1 MSRSVLFLLLSAVGM
16 TSFGCT
22 PPAAKPPAP
31 PPLEVFYVSPTQEE
45 VTEFEE
51 FTGRT
56 AATEMVE
63 LKARV
68 SGYLRQIYFTDGADV
83 TEGEPLFRIDALQF
97 IAEEERTAAA
107 VLQYEARAKR
117 LSSQERR
124 SRALFE
130 KQALSQDEYEAIK
143 FDLDEAV
150 ASLAAAKASHD
161 LAKLNVAYATIKAPL
176 NGRIGRRLVDQ
187 ENLIT
192 ADQTT
197 LATIVA
203 LDKMYVYFDMDER
216 TVLKLRRLEQ
226 LGKIAAAKEAEVFVD
241 IALADSNEFTLRGK
255 IDFQDNQIDP
265 ATGTLRQ
272 RATLDNPNGLL
283 SPGLFVRLKYPIGTA
298 EMSLLVP
305 EESLASDQGRPFV
318 YVINEQNLAEAR
330 TIELGPQVG
339 QNRVVRG
346 GLSNSDRVAV
356 TGLQR
361 LRRNMP
367 VTPKDRTP
375 KTDEPAEAIA
385 GENAPLQTQTG
396 KSSPPAGAG

>member
-1 MSRSVLFLLLSAVGM
+1 MSRTAFLILLSAVGM
-16 TSFGCT
+16 ASFGCN
-22 PPAAKPPAP
+22 PPVAKPSAP
-31 PPLEVFYVSPTQEE
+31 PPLEVFYVTPTQDE

-63 LKARV
+63 LRARV

-83 TEGEPLFRIDALQF
+83 TEGEPLFRIDALPF
-97 IAEEERTAAA
+97 VAEEERTAAT

-130 KQALSQDEYEAIK
+130 KQALSQDEYELIK
-143 FDLDEAV
+143 FDLAEAV
-150 ASLAAAKASHD
+150 ASVAAAKASHD

-176 NGRIGRRLVDQ
+176 KGRIGRRLVDQ

-226 LGKIAAAKEAEVFVD
+226 LGKIDKNAEVFVD

-272 RATLDNPNGLL
+272 RATLDNPDGLL

-318 YVINEQNLAEAR
+318 YVINDQNVAEMR
-330 TIELGPQVG
+330 KIELGPQVG
-339 QNRVVRG
+339 LNRVVRS
-346 GLSNSDRVAV
+346 GLSDSDRVAV

-361 LRRNMP
+361 LRRDMP

-375 KTDEPAEAIA
+375 KTDQPAEAVA
-385 GENAPLQTQTG
+385 GEQTPPQTQAG
-396 KSSPPAGAG
+396 KPSTPAGAG